1 MFDSLSEKLGG
12 ILDRLTRRGAL
23 SEADVEAA
31 LREVR
36 RALLEADVALDVA
49 RAFTDNI
56 KKQAVGVEVMKS
68 VTPGQL
74 VVKIVH
80 DQLVATLGADSQG
93 IDLAAAPPVAIM
105 MVGLQGSGKTT
116 TTAKLARRL
125 TDRQKR
131 KVLMA
136 SLDVRRPAAME
147 QLAVLGRE
155 AQIDTLPVVAG
166 QQPPQIAKRALEAA
180 RLGGYDVVLLDTAG
194 RTTLD
199 DEMMNEAAEVKRA
212 ANPHEVL
219 LVADALTGQDAVNLA
234 RAFDQR
240 VGLTGIVLTRV
251 DGDGRGGAA
260 LSMRAVTNK
269 PIKLIGTGEKL
280 DALEEFDPARIAGR
294 ILGMGDIVA
303 LVEKAAANID
313 AEKAMRA
320 AEKMRKGKFDLADL
334 REQLQQMQA
343 MGGMG
348 GLLGMMPGVA
358 KMKAQIANAGLDDKL
373 VKRQM
378 AIIDSM
384 TPQERRNPDI
394 LKASRKK
401 RIAAGSGTTPE
412 YINKLL
418 KMHRG
423 MADMMKAMGGAKRG
437 PLAGL
442 GQIMGFGSGGV
453 PTPEQMAEIAK
464 KMPGGALPPGMPG
477 SSLPPTMPKLPPNI
491 PGKFPDCPASAAES
505 FLDCRVCPVSEKR
518 SENVSLIRHSGAPR
532 SGEPGIHTP
541 QRCGLWIPALA
552 RSARSAGMTVL
563 RKGKPEMSLVIRMA
577 RAGTKKRPVYHI
589 VVADSRITAR
599 RPLHR
604 AARSFQSAAAEG
616 QDRAAQARSRKGAG
630 LDEEGRAAV
639 RPRHALPRCR
649 RHRQARE
656 AQQPGKGD
664 PAQGTQ
670 GRGGRSAQGQGSRR
684 RGRQDRRDRQGC
696 RRQGRSGGELTL
708 R

>member
-1 MFDSLSEKLGG
+1 MFDSLSERLSG
-12 ILDRLTRRGAL
+12 ILDKLTRRGAL
-23 SEADVEAA
+23 TEEDVDVA

-49 RAFTDNI
+49 RDFVARV
-56 KKQAVGVEVMKS
+56 KAQAVGVEVMKS
-68 VTPGQL
+68 VTPGQM

-80 DQLVATLGADSQG
+80 DELVKTLGSDTQS
-93 IDLAAAPPVAIM
+93 IDLNAAPPVAIM

-116 TTAKLARRL
+116 TTAKIARRL
-125 TDRQKR
+125 TERQKK

-155 AQIDTLPVVAG
+155 TQVDTLPIVAG
-166 QQPPQIAKRALEAA
+166 QNPPQIAQRALQAA

-199 DEMMNEAAEVKRA
+199 EAMMAEAAEVKRA

-234 RAFDQR
+234 RSFNER

-260 LSMRAVTNK
+260 LSMRAVTQK
-269 PIKLIGTGEKL
+269 PIKLIGTGERM

-320 AEKMRKGKFDLADL
+320 AEKMRKGAFDLGDL
-334 REQLQQMQA
+334 REQLAQMQK

-348 GLLGMMPGVA
+348 GLLGLMPGIA
-358 KMKAQIANAGLDDKL
+358 KMKNQIQNAGLDDNL
-373 VKRQM
+373 LKRQI

-401 RIAAGSGTTPE
+401 RIAAGSGTSPE
-412 YINKLL
+412 AINKLL

-423 MADMMKAMGGAKRG
+423 MADMMKLMGGKAGKRG

-442 GQIMGFGSGGV
+442 AQAMGFGGGM
-453 PTPEQMAEIAK
+453 PSQEQMAELAK
-464 KMPGGALPPGMPG
+464 QVPGGLPGAGAPGLPPGMPG
-477 SSLPPTMPKLPPNI
+477 LPKGLPPNF
-491 PGKFPDCPASAAES
+491 PGLPGGGKFPG
-505 FLDCRVCPVSEKR
+505 L
-518 SENVSLIRHSGAPR
+518 
-532 SGEPGIHTP
+532 PGLP
-541 QRCGLWIPALA
+541 G
-552 RSARSAGMTVL
+552 
-563 RKGKPEMSLVIRMA
+563 GK
-577 RAGTKKRPVYHI
+577 KK
-589 VVADSRITAR
+589 
-599 RPLHR
+599 
-604 AARSFQSAAAEG
+604 
-616 QDRAAQARSRKGAG
+616 
-630 LDEEGRAAV
+630 
-639 RPRHALPRCR
+639 
-649 RHRQARE
+649 
-656 AQQPGKGD
+656 
-664 PAQGTQ
+664 
-670 GRGGRSAQGQGSRR
+670 
-684 RGRQDRRDRQGC
+684 
-696 RRQGRSGGELTL
+696 
-708 R
+708 